1 LHHAL
6 VLQSLLCTQS
16 PVSAGACVVVVSG
29 MSSFEVVVSVVVIC
43 VVLGA
48 SVVVLGDGDGVPP
61 AAITVM
67 SAQFLNSSPQPAET
81 GPGHVA

>member
-1 LHHAL
+1 MT
-6 VLQSLLCTQS
+6 SL
-16 PVSAGACVVVVSG
+16 
-29 MSSFEVVVSVVVIC
+29 EVVVSVVVIC

-67 SAQFLNSSPQPAET
+67 SAQFLNSSPQPAEVL
-81 GPGHVA
+81 PRHVPQKEPHQLAAFQPRSFMSWKKHP